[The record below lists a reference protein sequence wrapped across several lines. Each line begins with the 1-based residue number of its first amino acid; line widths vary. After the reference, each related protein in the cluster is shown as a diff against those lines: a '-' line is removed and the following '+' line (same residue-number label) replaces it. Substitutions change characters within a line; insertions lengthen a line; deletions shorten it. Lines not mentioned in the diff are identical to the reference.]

1 LLINLE
7 KPDMKTQHYT
17 EEIDLKNYWL
27 VLKRRW
33 LVAAGIFLT
42 SVAVSGFVISLQ
54 KSTYEAAGKLLFQAN
69 RTSSLTGVGE
79 KIGSLESFRN
89 EANPLSTQAAIL
101 QSRPIAQEVIEAL
114 DLKDNKGRPL
124 LADAFKIKVEAVPG
138 TDILNVS
145 FTWDNPEIASSV
157 VNKLMDVYVANN
169 LANSR
174 SEAVSAGKF
183 IELQIPQA
191 KIELD
196 KAAEG
201 LRSFKTLNQII
212 SLKEESE
219 STVKIIEE
227 LSNKLNEARG
237 QLADVASQQ
246 AEVRLS
252 ANIPRDR
259 TVAQTVNV
267 SSLSVNPGVQG
278 TLTELQKVQNNLAVA
293 RARYTEGNPIVI
305 DLREQ
310 EATLNQL
317 LQQRVADSSGSSEP
331 VAPGKLQIGDIKQDL
346 ANQYVSLQSQ
356 RAGLE
361 EKVQTLA
368 SLHEAYKRRA
378 NIFPNL
384 EKKQGELERNL
395 TIAQKTYE
403 ELLTRQQAIRLA
415 ENQAMGNA
423 RVIQNAI
430 APSSPISSK
439 LTLLLA
445 VGGVFVGVFLGVA
458 AAFLVDSID
467 KSIKTIKEAQTL
479 FGYTALGLIPKFDA
493 NSTSLI
499 EEMSGDG
506 VSPRIIVATSP
517 RTVIH
522 EAYQMLR
529 ANLKFISHKQVR
541 TIVVTSSV
549 AGEGKSEV
557 SANLAAAIAQTG
569 KRVLL
574 VDADMRQPSQ
584 HHLWG
589 LMNVKGLSNLLVDR
603 VKLNKVVQKV
613 SSNLSLLTAGVIP
626 PNPVA
631 LIDSESMN
639 NLIQTMA
646 SEYEYIIFD
655 TPPLAGTADAA
666 VLGKMADGV
675 LMVVR
680 PGIANSDS
688 AIAAKSLLA
697 RSEAN
702 ILGLVA
708 NGVSVK
714 HEPGS
719 YFYYDYARTEMSSER
734 AKAVSMS

>member
-1 LLINLE
+1 L
-7 KPDMKTQHYT
+7 M
-17 EEIDLKNYWL
+17 
-27 VLKRRW
+27 
-33 LVAAGIFLT
+33 
-42 SVAVSGFVISLQ
+42 
-54 KSTYEAAGKLLFQAN
+54 
-69 RTSSLTGVGE
+69 
-79 KIGSLESFRN
+79 
-89 EANPLSTQAAIL
+89 
-101 QSRPIAQEVIEAL
+101 
-114 DLKDNKGRPL
+114 
-124 LADAFKIKVEAVPG
+124 ADAFKIKVEAVPG

-145 FTWDNPEIASSV
+145 FAWDNPETASAV

-196 KAAEG
+196 KASEG
-201 LRSFKTLNQII
+201 LRSFKARNQII
-212 SLKEESE
+212 SLKEESD
-219 STVKIIEE
+219 SAVKIIEE

-237 QLADVASQQ
+237 MLADVTSQQ
-246 AEVRLS
+246 AEVRAS
-252 ANIPRDR
+252 ANIPSDR

-278 TLTELQKVQNNLAVA
+278 TLAELQKVQNNLAVA
-293 RARYTEGNPIVI
+293 RARYTESSPIVM
-305 DLREQ
+305 DLSEQ
-310 EATLNQL
+310 ERTLNQL

-331 VAPGKLQIGDIKQDL
+331 ISSGQLDIGDTKRQL

-356 RAGLE
+356 RVGLE
-361 EKVQTLA
+361 KKVQTLA

-378 NIFPNL
+378 NILPNL
-384 EKKQGELERNL
+384 EKQQGELERSL

-430 APSSPISSK
+430 APNSPISSK

-646 SEYEYIIFD
+646 GEYEYIIFD

-734 AKAVSMS
+734 AKTVSMS

>member
-1 LLINLE
+1 
-7 KPDMKTQHYT
+7 
-17 EEIDLKNYWL
+17 
-27 VLKRRW
+27 
-33 LVAAGIFLT
+33 
-42 SVAVSGFVISLQ
+42 
-54 KSTYEAAGKLLFQAN
+54 
-69 RTSSLTGVGE
+69 
-79 KIGSLESFRN
+79 
-89 EANPLSTQAAIL
+89 
-101 QSRPIAQEVIEAL
+101 
-114 DLKDNKGRPL
+114 
-124 LADAFKIKVEAVPG
+124 
-138 TDILNVS
+138 
-145 FTWDNPEIASSV
+145 
-157 VNKLMDVYVANN
+157 
-169 LANSR
+169 
-174 SEAVSAGKF
+174 
-183 IELQIPQA
+183 
-191 KIELD
+191 
-196 KAAEG
+196 
-201 LRSFKTLNQII
+201 
-212 SLKEESE
+212 
-219 STVKIIEE
+219 
-227 LSNKLNEARG
+227 
-237 QLADVASQQ
+237 
-246 AEVRLS
+246 
-252 ANIPRDR
+252 
-259 TVAQTVNV
+259 
-267 SSLSVNPGVQG
+267 
-278 TLTELQKVQNNLAVA
+278 
-293 RARYTEGNPIVI
+293 
-305 DLREQ
+305 
-310 EATLNQL
+310 
-317 LQQRVADSSGSSEP
+317 
-331 VAPGKLQIGDIKQDL
+331 
-346 ANQYVSLQSQ
+346 
-356 RAGLE
+356 
-361 EKVQTLA
+361 
-368 SLHEAYKRRA
+368 
-378 NIFPNL
+378 
-384 EKKQGELERNL
+384 
-395 TIAQKTYE
+395 
-403 ELLTRQQAIRLA
+403 
-415 ENQAMGNA
+415 
-423 RVIQNAI
+423 
-430 APSSPISSK
+430 
-439 LTLLLA
+439 LLLA

-499 EEMSGDG
+499 EEMAGDG

-603 VKLNKVVQKV
+603 VKLNRVVQKI

-646 SEYEYIIFD
+646 GEYEYIIFD

-734 AKAVSMS
+734 AKTVSLS

>member
-1 LLINLE
+1 
-7 KPDMKTQHYT
+7 MKTQHHT

-33 LVAAGIFLT
+33 LIAAGIFVSSL
-42 SVAVSGFVISLQ
+42 AVSGFVISLQ
-54 KSTYEAAGKLLFQAN
+54 KSNYEATAKLLFQGN
-69 RTSSLTGVGE
+69 QTSSLTGVGE

-101 QSRPIAQEVIEAL
+101 QSRPIAEEVVQSL
-114 DLKDNKGRPL
+114 GLKDSKGNPL
-124 LADAFKIKVEAVPG
+124 KADALKIKVEVLPG

-145 FTWDNPEIASSV
+145 YAWDNPETASTV
-157 VNKLMDVYVANN
+157 VNKLMEVYVARNI
-169 LANSR
+169 ANSR
-174 SEAVSAGKF
+174 FEAVSAGKF
-183 IELQIPQA
+183 IEHQIPEA
-191 KIELD
+191 KAELD
-196 KAAEG
+196 KASEG
-201 LRSFKTLNQII
+201 FRSWKARNQII
-212 SLKEESE
+212 SLKEESD
-219 STVKIIEE
+219 STVKVIEE
-227 LSNKLNEARG
+227 LSNKINEAQG
-237 QLADVASQQ
+237 QLADVTSQQ
-246 AEVRLS
+246 TEVRSS
-252 ANIPRDR
+252 ANIPSDTYGSEQR
-259 TVAQTVNV
+259 TIRETVNV
-267 SSLSVNPGVQG
+267 SSLGVNPGVQG
-278 TLTELQKVQNNLAVA
+278 TLAELQKVQNNLAIA
-293 RARYTEGNPIVI
+293 RAKYTENSPIVA

-310 EATLNQL
+310 AARLNQL
-317 LQQRVADSSGSSEP
+317 LQQRVTDSSGSSQQI
-331 VAPGKLQIGDIKQDL
+331 APGKLQLGEVKQQL
-346 ANQYVSLQSQ
+346 ASEYVRLQSQ
-356 RAGLE
+356 RVGLE
-361 EKVQTLA
+361 KKVKALS
-368 SLHEAYKRRA
+368 SLYQNYKRRA
-378 NIFPNL
+378 DILPNL
-384 EKKQGELERNL
+384 EKQQGELERNL

-415 ENQAMGNA
+415 ENQAIGNA

-430 APSSPISSK
+430 APSSPMSSK

-445 VGGVFVGVFLGVA
+445 TGGVFVGVLLGVA

-499 EEMSGDG
+499 EDMAGDG

-549 AGEGKSEV
+549 SGEGKSEV

-603 VKLNKVVQKV
+603 NKLDKVVQKV

-631 LIDSESMN
+631 LIDSESMS

-646 SEYEYIIFD
+646 NEYEYIIFD

-680 PGIANSDS
+680 PGVANSDS
-688 AIAAKSLLA
+688 AIAAKSFLA

-708 NGVSVK
+708 NGVSIK
-714 HEPGS
+714 HEPGG
-719 YFYYDYARTEMSSER
+719 YFYHDYARTEMSSER
-734 AKAVSMS
+734 AKTVSLS

>member
-1 LLINLE
+1 
-7 KPDMKTQHYT
+7 MKTQHHT

-27 VLKRRW
+27 VLRRRW
-33 LVAAGIFLT
+33 LIAAGIFIT
-42 SVAVSGFVISLQ
+42 SLSVSGFVISLQ
-54 KSTYEAAGKLLFQAN
+54 KSNYEATGKLLLQGN
-69 RTSSLTGVGE
+69 QTSSLTGVGE

-101 QSRPIAQEVIEAL
+101 QSRPIAEEVIQSL
-114 DLKDNKGRPL
+114 GLKDSKGNPL
-124 LADAFKIKVEAVPG
+124 SADALKVKVEVLPG

-145 FTWDNPEIASSV
+145 YAWDNPETASTV
-157 VNKLMDVYVANN
+157 VNKLMEVYVARNI
-169 LANSR
+169 ANSR
-174 SEAVSAGKF
+174 YEAVSAGKF

-191 KIELD
+191 KAELD
-196 KAAEG
+196 KASEG
-201 LRSFKTLNQII
+201 FRSFKSRNQII
-212 SLKEESE
+212 SLKEESD
-219 STVKIIEE
+219 STVKVIEE
-227 LSNKLNEARG
+227 LSNKINEAQG
-237 QLADVASQQ
+237 QLADVTSQQ
-246 AEVRLS
+246 NEVRSS
-252 ANIPRDR
+252 ANIPSNS
-259 TVAQTVNV
+259 TIKETVNV
-267 SSLSVNPGVQG
+267 SSLGVNPGVQG
-278 TLTELQKVQNNLAVA
+278 TLAELQKVQNNLAIA
-293 RARYTEGNPIVI
+293 RAKYTENSPIVV

-310 EATLNQL
+310 AARLNQL
-317 LQQRVADSSGSSEP
+317 LQQRVADSSGTSQQI
-331 VAPGKLQIGDIKQDL
+331 APGKLQPGEVKQQL
-346 ANQYVSLQSQ
+346 ATEYVRLQSQ
-356 RAGLE
+356 RVGLE
-361 EKVQTLA
+361 KKVQALS
-368 SLHEAYKRRA
+368 SLYQNYKRRA
-378 NIFPNL
+378 DILPNL
-384 EKKQGELERNL
+384 EKQQGELERNL

-415 ENQAMGNA
+415 ENQAIGNA

-430 APSSPISSK
+430 APSAPMSSK

-445 VGGVFVGVFLGVA
+445 VGGVFVGSLLGVA

-499 EEMSGDG
+499 EDMAGDG
-506 VSPRIIVATSP
+506 ISPRIIVATSP

-549 AGEGKSEV
+549 SGEGKSEV

-603 VKLNKVVQKV
+603 NKLDKVVQKV

-631 LIDSESMN
+631 LIDSESMS

-646 SEYEYIIFD
+646 NQYEYIIFD

-680 PGIANSDS
+680 PGVANSDS

-708 NGVSVK
+708 NGVSIK
-714 HEPGS
+714 HEPGG
-719 YFYYDYARTEMSSER
+719 YFYHDYARTEMSSER
-734 AKAVSMS
+734 AKTVSLS